1 MVKPTEETSDRLCT
15 FLTRFFCGAGESW
28 WLCSCECSARDK
40 HLSVDFET
48 VRTTQHATVTFVVAV
63 AVVNVARIVV
73 GMLAVLL
80 VMVVAVSVLYSARI
94 QC

>member
-1 MVKPTEETSDRLCT
+1 
-15 FLTRFFCGAGESW
+15 
-28 WLCSCECSARDK
+28 
-40 HLSVDFET
+40 VDFET

-63 AVVNVARIVV
+63 AVVNVAGIVV